1 MKENISTMVSGEG
14 IVAATTATTQNLEEY
29 LSSVRKLDLQVEK
42 QLIEIVKA
50 NGNLIRTDQTEH
62 KDTIS
67 GFIFDEDEEIDRY
80 IEKKVL
86 AITVIGNQLCV
97 LLDEFNVVLDEE
109 TTDEE
114 LLESDDWEHITA
126 GMMIVNATFVSICE
140 GIGQYIDDED

>member
-1 MKENISTMVSGEG
+1 MGKITNKQI
-14 IVAATTATTQNLEEY
+14 QNLEEY

-67 GFIFDEDEEIDRY
+67 GLIFDEEIDRY
-80 IEKKVL
+80 IDKKVL

-140 GIGQYIDDED
+140 GISQYIDDED

>member
-1 MKENISTMVSGEG
+1 MGKITDKQ
-14 IVAATTATTQNLEEY
+14 IQNLEEY
-29 LSSVRKLDLQVEK
+29 LSSVRKLDIQVEK

-67 GFIFDEDEEIDRY
+67 GLIFDEEIDRY
-80 IEKKVL
+80 IDKKVL

-97 LLDEFNVVLDEE
+97 LLDEFNVVLDGE

-140 GIGQYIDDED
+140 GISQYIDDQD

>member
-1 MKENISTMVSGEG
+1 MGKITDKQ
-14 IVAATTATTQNLEEY
+14 IQNLEEY
-29 LSSVRKLDLQVEK
+29 LSSVRKLDIQVEK

-67 GFIFDEDEEIDRY
+67 GLIFDEEIDRY
-80 IEKKVL
+80 IDKKVL

-114 LLESDDWEHITA
+114 LLESDDWEPITA

-140 GIGQYIDDED
+140 GISQYIDDED

>member
-1 MKENISTMVSGEG
+1 MGKITNKQI
-14 IVAATTATTQNLEEY
+14 QNLEEY

-97 LLDEFNVVLDEE
+97 LLDEFNV
-109 TTDEE
+109 
-114 LLESDDWEHITA
+114 
-126 GMMIVNATFVSICE
+126 CE
-140 GIGQYIDDED
+140 GISQYIDDED

>member
-1 MKENISTMVSGEG
+1 MGKITDKQ
-14 IVAATTATTQNLEEY
+14 IQNLEEY
-29 LSSVRKLDLQVEK
+29 LSSVRKLDIQVEK

-67 GFIFDEDEEIDRY
+67 GFIFDEEIDRY

-126 GMMIVNATFVSICE
+126 GMMIVNATFVSRCE
-140 GIGQYIDDED
+140 GISQYIDDED

>member
-1 MKENISTMVSGEG
+1 MEKK
-14 IVAATTATTQNLEEY
+14 LEE
-29 LSSVRKLDLQVEK
+29 LVKNTIELNLQMEK
-42 QLIEIVKA
+42 QLIEFVKEH
-50 NGNLIRTDQTEH
+50 GNLIRTDQTEH
-62 KDTIS
+62 KDTIL
-67 GFIFDEDEEIDRY
+67 GFIFDEEIDRY

-140 GIGQYIDDED
+140 GISQYIDDED

>member
-1 MKENISTMVSGEG
+1 MGKITDKQ
-14 IVAATTATTQNLEEY
+14 IQNLEEY
-29 LSSVRKLDLQVEK
+29 LSSVRKLDIQVEK

-67 GFIFDEDEEIDRY
+67 GFIFDEEIDRY

-140 GIGQYIDDED
+140 GISQYIDDED

>member
-62 KDTIS
+62 KDTIL
-67 GFIFDEDEEIDRY
+67 GFIFDEEIDRY
-80 IEKKVL
+80 IDKKVL

-97 LLDEFNVVLDEE
+97 LLGELDAELDEDI
-109 TTDEE
+109 TDEE
-114 LLESDDWEHITA
+114 LLAISDDWDWEPITA
-126 GMMIVNATFVSICE
+126 GMMLVSDTFVNICE
-140 GIGQYIDDED
+140 RINQYV

>member
-1 MKENISTMVSGEG
+1 MGKITNKPI
-14 IVAATTATTQNLEEY
+14 QNLEEY
-29 LSSVRKLDLQVEK
+29 LSSVRKLDIQVEK

-126 GMMIVNATFVSICE
+126 GMMIVNATLFSICE
-140 GIGQYIDDED
+140 SISQYIDDED

>member
-1 MKENISTMVSGEG
+1 MKENISTKVSGEG

-67 GFIFDEDEEIDRY
+67 GLIFDEEIDRY
-80 IEKKVL
+80 IDKKVL
-86 AITVIGNQLCV
+86 AIAAFGNRLCV
-97 LLDEFNVVLDEE
+97 LLDEFYVKLDEDI
-109 TTDEE
+109 TDEE
-114 LLESDDWEHITA
+114 LLKSDDWQPITS
-126 GMMIVNATFVSICE
+126 GMMIENATFVSICE
-140 GIGQYIDDED
+140 GISQYIDDED

>member
-1 MKENISTMVSGEG
+1 MGKIINKQI
-14 IVAATTATTQNLEEY
+14 QNLEEY
-29 LSSVRKLDLQVEK
+29 LSSVRKLDIQVEK

-62 KDTIS
+62 KDTIL
-67 GFIFDEDEEIDRY
+67 GFIFDEEIDRY
-80 IEKKVL
+80 IDKKVL

-114 LLESDDWEHITA
+114 LLESDDWEPITA
-126 GMMIVNATFVSICE
+126 GLMIVNATFVSICE
-140 GIGQYIDDED
+140 SISQYIDDED

>member
-1 MKENISTMVSGEG
+1 MGKIINKQI
-14 IVAATTATTQNLEEY
+14 QNLEEY
-29 LSSVRKLDLQVEK
+29 LSSVRKLDIQVEK

-62 KDTIS
+62 KDTIL
-67 GFIFDEDEEIDRY
+67 GFIFDEEIDRY
-80 IEKKVL
+80 IDKKVL

-126 GMMIVNATFVSICE
+126 GLMIVNATFVSICE
-140 GIGQYIDDED
+140 SISQYIDDED

>member
-1 MKENISTMVSGEG
+1 MGKITDKQ
-14 IVAATTATTQNLEEY
+14 IQNLEEY
-29 LSSVRKLDLQVEK
+29 LSSVRKLDIQVEK

-67 GFIFDEDEEIDRY
+67 GLIFDEEIDRY
-80 IEKKVL
+80 IDKKVL

-97 LLDEFNVVLDEE
+97 LLDEFNVVLDGE

-140 GIGQYIDDED
+140 GISQYIDDED

>member
-1 MKENISTMVSGEG
+1 MEKK
-14 IVAATTATTQNLEEY
+14 LEE
-29 LSSVRKLDLQVEK
+29 LVKNTIELNLQMEK
-42 QLIEIVKA
+42 QLIEFVKEH
-50 NGNLIRTDQTEH
+50 GNLIRTDQTEH
-62 KDTIS
+62 KDTIL

-140 GIGQYIDDED
+140 GISQYIDDED

>member
-29 LSSVRKLDLQVEK
+29 LSSVRKLDFQVEK

-67 GFIFDEDEEIDRY
+67 GLIFDEEIDRY
-80 IEKKVL
+80 IDKKVL
-86 AITVIGNQLCV
+86 AIAAFGNQLCV
-97 LLDEFNVVLDEE
+97 LLDEFYVKLDEDI
-109 TTDEE
+109 TDEE
-114 LLESDDWEHITA
+114 LLKSDDWEPITS
-126 GMMIVNATFVSICE
+126 GMMIENATFVSICE
-140 GIGQYIDDED
+140 GISQYIDDED

>member
-1 MKENISTMVSGEG
+1 MGKITDKQ
-14 IVAATTATTQNLEEY
+14 IQNLEEY
-29 LSSVRKLDLQVEK
+29 LSSGRKLDIQVEK

-62 KDTIS
+62 KDTIL
-67 GFIFDEDEEIDRY
+67 GFIFDEEIDRY
-80 IEKKVL
+80 IDKKVL

-114 LLESDDWEHITA
+114 LLESDDWEPITA
-126 GMMIVNATFVSICE
+126 GLMIVNATFVSICE
-140 GIGQYIDDED
+140 SISQYIDDED